1 MCGIAGISRRAP
13 TATLAVE
20 TQRMLDALAHRGPD
34 DAGVITFTPDA
45 DAAPIAIGARRLAI
59 IDLSPSAHQPLES
72 ADGRYAI
79 VLNGEIYNYLELR
92 SELEA
97 LGQAF
102 RSRSDTEVLLAA
114 FRTWGHACWT
124 RLVGMFACA
133 ILDRTT
139 RHLTLARDPF
149 GMKPLYYVTRG
160 GLLAFASE
168 IPPLLPLLG
177 SPIKPDV
184 QRLYDYLD
192 IGITDH
198 GAGTMFAGVQALPA
212 AHYTDID
219 LTRPDTVVPVRYWT
233 LDPGH
238 RQDISFEAATRR
250 LRELFLES
258 IALHL
263 RSDVQ
268 VGALLSGGTDSSSVV
283 MAMRHVAGRSLEL
296 HTFSYIAGQGA
307 ISEEPWID
315 IVNGAAG
322 AIPHKVH
329 LTPEEWS
336 RDAAR
341 LVETQNEPFGSIAI
355 YAQNR
360 VFRRVAETGIKVVL
374 GGQGS
379 DELLAGYRGGW
390 VLRLA
395 TLIEGWRW
403 GQAFQFLRQVA
414 RVRQPT
420 DPTPARV
427 AFMALRRVLPEP
439 MVHAAQHLRPSQR
452 PWINREWC
460 RARHIVL
467 DAAKP
472 GRASGEGRLRSELF
486 RAVTTLSLP
495 SLLRYEDR
503 NAMAHS
509 VESRLPFLTPELARF
524 VLSLPP
530 DYLVG
535 ADGTGKRVFRAAMR
549 GIVPDAILDRRD
561 KIGFAVPVRSWLPAI
576 PDVLELLEDVMAL
589 PPINRAAIAPSVA
602 ALREG
607 KTPSE
612 RESFLLWR
620 LVGLAAWARRF
631 GVVFD

>member
-13 TATLAVE
+13 LATLAAE
-20 TQRMLDALAHRGPD
+20 AQRMLDGIAHRGPD
-34 DAGVITFTPDA
+34 DAGLITYAPDGGV
-45 DAAPIAIGARRLAI
+45 APIALGARRLAI
-59 IDLSPSAHQPLES
+59 IDLSPAGHQPLES

-79 VLNGEIYNYLELR
+79 VLNGEIYNYVELR
-92 SELEA
+92 RELEA
-97 LGQAF
+97 LGHAF
-102 RSRSDTEVLLAA
+102 QSRSDTEVLLMA

-149 GMKPLYYVTRG
+149 GMKPLYYVARG
-160 GLLAFASE
+160 ASLTFASE
-168 IPPLLPLLG
+168 IPPLLPLLEA
-177 SPIKPDV
+177 PVRPDA

-212 AHYTDID
+212 AHYAEID
-219 LTRPDTVVPVRYWT
+219 LTRPDSVVPVRYWS
-233 LDPGH
+233 LDPGETLE
-238 RQDISFEAATRR
+238 ITFEAAAKR

-258 IALHL
+258 ITLHL

-283 MAMRHVAGRSLEL
+283 MAMREVGGANLEL

-315 IVNGAAG
+315 IVNAAAG
-322 AIPHKVH
+322 AIPHKIR

-336 RDAAR
+336 GDATR

-360 VFRRVAETGIKVVL
+360 VFRRAAETGIKVVL

-390 VLRLA
+390 VIRLA
-395 TLIEGWRW
+395 TLIDGWRW
-403 GQAFQFLRQVA
+403 GTALRFLRQLA
-414 RVRQPT
+414 RVRQPS
-420 DPTPARV
+420 DPTLLRIAL
-427 AFMALRRVLPEP
+427 MALRRVLPEP
-439 MVHAAQHLRPSQR
+439 VVNAAQHLRPSQR

-460 RARHIVL
+460 RAHHLVL

-472 GRASGEGRLRSELF
+472 VRASGEGRLRSELL

-495 SLLRYEDR
+495 ALLRYEDR
-503 NAMAHS
+503 NAMAYS
-509 VESRLPFLTPELARF
+509 VESRLPYLTPELARF

-535 ADGTGKRVFRAAMR
+535 PDGTGKRVFRAAMR

-561 KIGFAVPVRSWLPAI
+561 KIGFAVPMRTWLPAI
-576 PDVLELLEDVMAL
+576 PGVIDLLDAVSQIPAVD
-589 PPINRAAIAPSVA
+589 RAAIAP
-602 ALREG
+602 ALAVLRDG
-607 KTPSE
+607 KTPTE
-612 RESFLLWR
+612 RDSFLLWR
-620 LVGLAAWARRF
+620 LIGLAAWARQF
-631 GVVFD
+631 GVAFD